1 MRLVL
6 ENLPTLVQ
14 FITVNNTRI
23 ICSAIGTLLTTLLRI
38 RKHFTNALLRWK
50 GKKRPEK
57 RAKLLRRHLVDTE
70 LLDVVEDA
78 TERQEEPKKTKLRR
92 HTQFHPNRE
101 LRANLEDFIGGDELT
116 ETDLMRRSLKRL
128 QLTIRTR
135 FTLNDTANIRSTLIS
150 KPTNFRPNLKLCQP
164 SISSL

>member
-1 MRLVL
+1 MSLVL

-38 RKHFTNALLRWK
+38 RKRFTNAPLRWK

-57 RAKLLRRHLVDTE
+57 RAKLLQKHLVDTE
-70 LLDVVEDA
+70 LQDAVEDA
-78 TERQEEPKKTKLRR
+78 TERQEKPKKTKLRR
-92 HTQFHPNRE
+92 HTRFRPNRK
-101 LRANLEDFIGGDELT
+101 LRANLEDFIGGDGLT
-116 ETDLMRRSLKRL
+116 ETDLMRNLKRL

-135 FTLNDTANIRSTLIS
+135 FTLNDTASIRSILIS
-150 KPTNFRPNLKLCQP
+150 KPTNCRPNLKLCQP